1 MKTMRYLLF
10 IFCGSIF
17 AMELPAGRQCVP
29 DCLDKT
35 FLAREGSLRRTFS
48 GNGLY
53 SPVKKN
59 KRFKQK
65 MFDAHFTA
73 QMFMMRARMVSAR
86 RELEKKVAMEGLEK

>member
-48 GNGLY
+48 GNGLF
-53 SPVKKN
+53 SQVKKIKDSN
-59 KRFKQK
+59 KRCLTLILLRKC
-65 MFDAHFTA
+65 
-73 QMFMMRARMVSAR
+73 
-86 RELEKKVAMEGLEK
+86 L